1 MQKEISFIDPTR
13 VSIHFELP
21 LACVITSFYNTLKSL
36 SSGYAS
42 LDYEEIGYVA
52 SDVVKLQALLN
63 GKPVPD
69 LSLIVHRSESLQVG
83 RRLVKQLKKYVHR
96 QLFEVALQAA
106 IGGKVVARET
116 IAATRKDVTAKCVS
130 LSLID
135 MDMLSPLKSM
145 VHSLFR

>member
-1 MQKEISFIDPTR
+1 M
-13 VSIHFELP
+13 HFELP
-21 LACVITSFYNTLKSL
+21 LACVITSFYNALKSL

-69 LSLIVHRSESLQVG
+69 LSLVVHRSECLQVG
-83 RRLVKQLKKYVHR
+83 RRLVKQLKKYVQR

-130 LSLID
+130 DCLPP
-135 MDMLSPLKSM
+135 PLHIHIHIHIHHAILTVRLASM
-145 VHSLFR
+145 AVTRQDG